1 MSQNLTE
8 HRDLLVEIGTE
19 ELPPKALLRLAES
32 FCWHM
37 VQGLR
42 DAQIRHFNVPTQPV
56 VESARDYEKT
66 ISQSPHLIND
76 PDINM
81 GVRYYATPRRLAVM
95 IKDVAIQQR
104 DRPIERRGPAL
115 NAAFDDNNLPTK
127 ATQGFARSCGVEVEQ
142 LEKLETDKGAWLVF
156 RSTQI
161 GCATAKLL
169 PAIIEQSLAALPIP
183 KRMRWG
189 SSRVEFVRPVH
200 WVVLLFG
207 DDVIDTEILGVRTGR
222 ETHGHR
228 FHHPASMYITKPTD
242 YASLLKDEGHV
253 LPDFA
258 VRRDKIREQIIK
270 VATSFGGTAVID
282 DTLLDE
288 VTGLVEWPVALIG
301 QFEERFLNVPQEALI
316 STMKGNQ
323 KYFHAVAAPGILPL
337 AALAEPF
344 ASALPCAADGNSKLL
359 PYFITISNIE
369 SRDPDKVREG
379 NERVIRPRFTD
390 AAFFWEQDCKHPLLS
405 RLEQLK
411 SVVFEEKLGTLYDK
425 TMRIKH
431 LTHAI
436 IEMLGDT
443 LLFKSAKENAERAAE
458 LCKCDLLTSMVSEF
472 PELQGVMGRYYAT
485 RDGNDS
491 QVAIAIEEHYLPRHA
506 GDALPQSIPGQIVAI
521 ADRLDTLVG
530 IFAISQE
537 PSGDKDPYALRR
549 AALGTLRI
557 IIESKLKLDL
567 DLYQLLITAMA
578 NLPNTL
584 KKDSTAPQVFN
595 FMMERLRGYYHEQGI
610 RPDVFEAV
618 LANRPTRPSDFNQR
632 IHAVSAFR
640 ALPEAESL
648 AAANK
653 RIRNI
658 LNKTSETIPSTVNE
672 TLLSEPA
679 EHDLFK
685 KVTELHKEVI
695 VRFENRN
702 YEGAMKLLASLREPV
717 DTFFDKIMV
726 MADDAALR
734 ANRLALLK
742 QLGDLMNHVA
752 DISKLA
758 AT

>member
-1 MSQNLTE
+1 MSPNLTG

-19 ELPPKALLRLAES
+19 ELPPKALKKLMDAFGS
-32 FCWHM
+32 DIAA
-37 VQGLR
+37 GLTQ
-42 DAQIRHFNVPTQPV
+42 AGLEYGAIRP
-56 VESARDYEKT
+56 
-66 ISQSPHLIND
+66 
-76 PDINM
+76 
-81 GVRYYATPRRLAVM
+81 YATPRRLAAH
-95 IKDVAIQQR
+95 IETLATTQP

-115 NAAFDDNNLPTK
+115 NAAFDDNGLPTK
-127 ATQGFARSCGVEVEQ
+127 ATQGFARSCGVAVEQ

-156 RSTQI
+156 RSTQV
-161 GCATAKLL
+161 GRATAELL

-207 DDVIDTEILGVRTGR
+207 DEIVDAEILGVRTGR
-222 ETHGHR
+222 ETRGHR
-228 FHHPASMYITKPTD
+228 FHHPASMYLAEPAA
-242 YASLLKDEGHV
+242 YAPLLETEGRV
-253 LPDFA
+253 MPDFA
-258 VRRDKIREQIIK
+258 ARREAIRAQVIEAA
-270 VATSFGGTAVID
+270 VSFGGTAVMGD
-282 DTLLDE
+282 DDAFLDE

-301 QFEERFLNVPQEALI
+301 QFEKRFLDVPQEALI

-323 KYFHAVAAPGILPL
+323 KYFHAV
-337 AALAEPF
+337 
-344 ASALPCAADGNSKLL
+344 DGNGKLM

-369 SRDPDKVREG
+369 SRDSSKVIAG

-405 RLEQLK
+405 HLEKLK

-431 LTHAI
+431 LASVIT
-436 IEMLGDT
+436 EVLGDT
-443 LLFKSAKENAERAAE
+443 LFFKGAKENVQRAAE
-458 LCKCDLLTSMVSEF
+458 LCKCDLMTHMVGEF
-472 PELQGVMGRYYAT
+472 PELQGVMGRYYAKH
-485 RDGNDS
+485 DNEPQ
-491 QVAIAIEEHYLPRHA
+491 QVAHAIEEHYLPRHA

-521 ADRLDTLVG
+521 ADKLDTLAG
-530 IFAISQE
+530 IFSIGQA

-549 AALGTLRI
+549 AALGVLRI
-557 IIESKLKLDL
+557 IVECKLDL
-567 DLYQLLITAMA
+567 DLHALLITAVSS
-578 NLPNTL
+578 LPNTL
-584 KKDSTAPQVFN
+584 KKDGAAQQVFD

-618 LANRPTRPSDFNQR
+618 LANRPTRPADFNQR
-632 IHAVSAFR
+632 IHAVTAFR

-658 LNKTSETIPSTVNE
+658 LNKTSETIPDTVQEHLLNE
-672 TLLSEPA
+672 RA
-679 EHDLFK
+679 EHDLFNEITK
-685 KVTELHKEVI
+685 LRNDVT
-695 VRFENRN
+695 VRFNNGN

-717 DTFFDKIMV
+717 DTFFDKVMV
-726 MADDAALR
+726 MADDPALR

-758 AT
+758 AA

>member
-1 MSQNLTE
+1 MSPNLTG

-19 ELPPKALLRLAES
+19 ELPPKALKKLMDAFGS
-32 FCWHM
+32 DIAA
-37 VQGLR
+37 GLTQ
-42 DAQIRHFNVPTQPV
+42 AGLEYGAIRP
-56 VESARDYEKT
+56 
-66 ISQSPHLIND
+66 
-76 PDINM
+76 
-81 GVRYYATPRRLAVM
+81 YATPRRLAAH
-95 IKDVAIQQR
+95 IETLATTQP

-115 NAAFDDNNLPTK
+115 NAAFDDNGLPTK
-127 ATQGFARSCGVEVEQ
+127 ATQGFARSCGVAVEQ

-156 RSTQI
+156 RSTQV
-161 GCATAKLL
+161 GRATAELL
-169 PAIIEQSLAALPIP
+169 PAIIEQSLATLPIP

-207 DDVIDTEILGVRTGR
+207 DEIVDAEILGVRTGR
-222 ETHGHR
+222 ETRGHR
-228 FHHPASMYITKPTD
+228 FHHPASMYLAEPAA
-242 YASLLKDEGHV
+242 YAPLLETEGRV
-253 LPDFA
+253 MPDFA
-258 VRRDKIREQIIK
+258 ARREAIRAQVIEAA
-270 VATSFGGTAVID
+270 VSFGGTAVMGD
-282 DTLLDE
+282 DDAFLDE

-301 QFEERFLNVPQEALI
+301 QFEKRFLDVPQEALI

-323 KYFHAVAAPGILPL
+323 KYFHAV
-337 AALAEPF
+337 
-344 ASALPCAADGNSKLL
+344 DGNGKLM

-369 SRDPDKVREG
+369 SRDSSKVIAG

-405 RLEQLK
+405 HLEKLK

-431 LTHAI
+431 LAHAI
-436 IEMLGDT
+436 TEMLGDT
-443 LLFKSAKENAERAAE
+443 LFFKGAKENAERAAE

-472 PELQGVMGRYYAT
+472 PELQGVMGRYYYAKY
-485 RDGNDS
+485 DKENW
-491 QVAIAIEEHYLPRHA
+491 QVAQAIEEHYLPRHA

-530 IFAISQE
+530 IFAIGQA

-549 AALGTLRI
+549 AALGALRI
-557 IIESKLKLDL
+557 IIEKKLDL
-567 DLYQLLITAMA
+567 DVEQLLDAANTALDNSPGNRLTA
-578 NLPNTL
+578 KNARGI
-584 KKDSTAPQVFN
+584 STTAAQVFN

-618 LANRPTRPSDFNQR
+618 LANRPTRPADFNQR
-632 IHAVSAFR
+632 IHAVTAFR

-658 LNKTSETIPSTVNE
+658 LNKTSETIPDTIQE
-672 TLLSEPA
+672 HLLSERA
-679 EHDLFK
+679 ERDLFNEITK
-685 KVTELHKEVI
+685 LRNDVT
-695 VRFENRN
+695 VRFNNGN

-717 DTFFDKIMV
+717 DTFFDKVMV
-726 MADDAALR
+726 MADDSALR

-758 AT
+758 AA

>member
-1 MSQNLTE
+1 MSL

-19 ELPPKALLRLAES
+19 ELPPKALKKLMDAFS
-32 FCWHM
+32 NGIAAGIA
-37 VQGLR
+37 QAGLEYG
-42 DAQIRHFNVPTQPV
+42 AIHP
-56 VESARDYEKT
+56 
-66 ISQSPHLIND
+66 
-76 PDINM
+76 
-81 GVRYYATPRRLAVM
+81 YATPRRLAVH
-95 IKDVAIQQR
+95 ITALSTSQT
-104 DRPIERRGPAL
+104 DRPVERRGPAL
-115 NAAFDDNNLPTK
+115 NAAFDDNGLPTK

-156 RSTQI
+156 RSNQI
-161 GCATAKLL
+161 GRATTELL

-207 DDVIDTEILGVRTGR
+207 DEVVDAEILGVRTGR
-222 ETHGHR
+222 ETRGHR
-228 FHHPASMYITKPTD
+228 FHHPVSMYLAEPAA
-242 YASLLKDEGHV
+242 YAPLLQTEGRV
-253 LPDFA
+253 MPDFA
-258 VRRDKIREQIIK
+258 ARREAIRAQVIEAA
-270 VATSFGGTAVID
+270 VSFGGVAVID
-282 DTLLDE
+282 DALLDE
-288 VTGLVEWPVALIG
+288 VTGLVEWPVALTG
-301 QFEERFLNVPQEALI
+301 QFEKRFLDVPQEALI

-323 KYFHAVAAPGILPL
+323 KYFHAV
-337 AALAEPF
+337 
-344 ASALPCAADGNSKLL
+344 DGNGKLL

-405 RLEQLK
+405 RLEKLK
-411 SVVFEEKLGTLYDK
+411 SVVFEEKLGTIYDK
-425 TMRIKH
+425 VQRVKA
-431 LTHAI
+431 LAGAI
-436 IEMLGDT
+436 AAGTDNT
-443 LLFKSAKENAERAAE
+443 PFFKGAKEHTEHAAE

-485 RDGNDS
+485 RDGKDW
-491 QVAIAIEEHYLPRHA
+491 QVAQAIEEHYLPRHA

-521 ADRLDTLVG
+521 ADRLDTLAG
-530 IFAISQE
+530 IFAIGQA

-557 IIESKLKLDL
+557 IIESRLKLDL
-567 DLYQLLITAMA
+567 DLQQLLITAVA
-578 NLPNTL
+578 NLPDTL
-584 KKDSTAPQVFN
+584 KKDSVAPQVFD

-618 LANRPTRPSDFNQR
+618 LANRPTHPADFNQR
-632 IHAVSAFR
+632 IHAVTAFR

-658 LNKTSETIPSTVNE
+658 LNKTSETVPDTVQE
-672 TLLSEPA
+672 HLLSERA
-679 EHDLFK
+679 EHDLFRK
-685 KVTELHKEVI
+685 ITELRGDI
-695 VRFENRN
+695 TGLFERGN
-702 YEGAMKLLASLREPV
+702 YEGAMKRLAGLREPV
-717 DTFFDKIMV
+717 DTFFEKVMV
-726 MADDAALR
+726 MAEDSALR

-752 DISKLA
+752 DISKFTTELSSSIA
-758 AT
+758 VRVTMTGSLDIG